1 MQGQCKTGPAEETWP
16 PQGRNLCKSG
26 TPTWRKSALSNR
38 SSSTVSSGIWLD
50 TLGPLRWPTKLSF
63 CWSHFELGFLLHA
76 IQIFLNNTVEK
87 AEAHLN
93 KLPKVPQL
101 VSSSAYFIF
110 KKTLIWLHWVLVA
123 ALRRLVGSGRIFCC
137 SARTLCGIWAL
148 QCLGSVVVARGLRC
162 LLACGILVP
171 RPGIE
176 LMPPALGVRSVNHWT
191 ARKVLFFL
199 IYT

>member
-1 MQGQCKTGPAEETWP
+1 M
-16 PQGRNLCKSG
+16 
-26 TPTWRKSALSNR
+26 
-38 SSSTVSSGIWLD
+38 
-50 TLGPLRWPTKLSF
+50 
-63 CWSHFELGFLLHA
+63 GFLLHA

-148 QCLGSVVVARGLRC
+148 QCLGSVVAARGLRC

-176 LMPPALGVRSVNHWT
+176 LMPPALEDGVLT
-191 ARKVLFFL
+191 AGPLGESQDMLLLTNILMRLL
-199 IYT
+199 DS